1 MPNAGYLED
10 VVFADPAQTS
20 VSKASDS
27 CETDAAADQ
36 GNAIHNEES
45 NDVADARDE
54 QDVITEV
61 SEQLTAEVDDLNLTD
76 TAEVEEST
84 VDEQRILS
92 VEEIDALLDKCL
104 LQALHMSVKDK
115 DLPMPGSTL
124 W

>member
-1 MPNAGYLED
+1 MPNAGFLED
-10 VVFADPAQTS
+10 VVFADPAQIS
-20 VSKASDS
+20 VSEASDS
-27 CETDAAADQ
+27 LETDASADN

-45 NDVADARDE
+45 NDIADARDK
-54 QDVITEV
+54 QGMITEV

-76 TAEVEEST
+76 AAEVEESNF
-84 VDEQRILS
+84 DEQRTLS

-104 LQALHMSVKDK
+104 LQALHVSVKDK